1 MDKNQIKNM
10 NKDINET
17 KKIIASFIVMMKS
30 LSYNLDET
38 DTELVLK
45 IIEYIKTISGD
56 DYIYKRKE

>member
-1 MDKNQIKNM
+1 M